1 MALFHFGLWLRSIP
15 VSWIPLSFPFS
26 VSVHA
31 GWLSVLALVNSAAL
45 DIGVHESF
53 QIVIFF
59 PYLSPRVGLLD
70 HMVPV
75 CWVFRG
81 TSMLFSIVAAPVY
94 TPTKS
99 VGRFPFVSD
108 LCSNYSLWIFLVMA
122 ILTTVRWFLSV
133 VLIYLDLIISH
144 VEYVSVCFMIL
155 YSVSIVYLLKLASWT
170 STLFWIRFLVIY
182 LKDLRAGPTPC
193 ASLFR
198 DH

>member
-1 MALFHFGLWLRSIP
+1 MLLWTLGCIYLFELYFCPGI
-15 VSWIPLSFPFS
+15 FP
-26 VSVHA
+26 
-31 GWLSVLALVNSAAL
+31 
-45 DIGVHESF
+45 GV
-53 QIVIFF
+53 Q
-59 PYLSPRVGLLD
+59 LLD

-133 VLIYLDLIISH
+133 VLICLDLIISH

-155 YSVSIVYLLKLASWT
+155 YSVSIVYLLKLASFEHRPCFEYF
-170 STLFWIRFLVIY
+170 FWWFTPRTWGQVSF
-182 LKDLRAGPTPC
+182 PTPC